1 MFVVVVV
8 VVVLHLTI
16 KSEKNYLPTFNLFIN
31 FVCLDGIVMSNYYA
45 QEICTPSRASLL
57 TGRYPI
63 TIGMQYEELQP
74 NEVWGLNLT
83 EKIIPQILKESGG
96 LYVYINCIYCCK

>member
-1 MFVVVVV
+1 
-8 VVVLHLTI
+8 
-16 KSEKNYLPTFNLFIN
+16 
-31 FVCLDGIVMSNYYA
+31 MSNYYA

-83 EKIIPQILKESGG
+83 EIMIPQVLKESGG
-96 LYVYINCIYCCK
+96 MYVYMYVCVIYTVNLLV

>member
-1 MFVVVVV
+1 M
-8 VVVLHLTI
+8 
-16 KSEKNYLPTFNLFIN
+16 
-31 FVCLDGIVMSNYYA
+31 MSNYYA

-83 EKIIPQILKESGG
+83 ERIIPQVLKEYGK
-96 LYVYINCIYCCK
+96 YVCMYISYIHSYRIKLVILFSISVTV

>member
-1 MFVVVVV
+1 
-8 VVVLHLTI
+8 
-16 KSEKNYLPTFNLFIN
+16 
-31 FVCLDGIVMSNYYA
+31 MSNYYA

-83 EKIIPQILKESGG
+83 EKIIPQVLKESGG
-96 LYVYINCIYCCK
+96 MYCTYIQYFFNVCMYMYVSV